1 MVFVKIIIFLLLPLT
16 VGAKTYCYSDGQIS
30 ELFYENSL
38 EKIEVVDFKYVPPS
52 YIDPVYACS
61 GFINMTGNKLKYS
74 SISLLVGAEK
84 WKMGRLVGKVKD
96 KFYAKCIDRPSC
108 QIRWPYIL
116 SSPELIPSWMAKK
129 FKEKSDCYVPLENNQ
144 GVKTVSFS
152 DVSFLNPSH
161 TSWWKMPESDI
172 VAKTLKLATEKNYKK
187 IIISGMTASFTSL
200 EELKTIAAKKGI
212 KVEVYVDHQLTS
224 LKSGL
229 VSAAEKLSP
238 EIQFNLI
245 PRTPARP
252 FSFHFKGVL
261 FLESIKSDP
270 DTLIWI
276 SPNWYRVQDHTV
288 LHDIGFISDDQ
299 DLVQNIYSELDQYKR
314 NLCEKELKWSK
325 CLVHERLNT
334 KSARTKELSLIHDS
348 CSLMNNSNHSFKR
361 SMISFR
367 ETETLTQL
375 KSWMSL
381 ARSKL
386 EIHSHVFK
394 DGDFLDYLKSMRE
407 KGVQIK
413 LRVGLGIS
421 DALKKMITEAGIELV
436 VEKRPN
442 VETHAKFI
450 IRDGQEAFIT
460 SANFTD
466 TGLSN
471 PTEQGFLTRDHTAI
485 ALMKSFL
492 E

>member
-1 MVFVKIIIFLLLPLT
+1 
-16 VGAKTYCYSDGQIS
+16 
-30 ELFYENSL
+30 
-38 EKIEVVDFKYVPPS
+38 
-52 YIDPVYACS
+52 
-61 GFINMTGNKLKYS
+61 
-74 SISLLVGAEK
+74 
-84 WKMGRLVGKVKD
+84 
-96 KFYAKCIDRPSC
+96 
-108 QIRWPYIL
+108 
-116 SSPELIPSWMAKK
+116 
-129 FKEKSDCYVPLENNQ
+129 
-144 GVKTVSFS
+144 
-152 DVSFLNPSH
+152 
-161 TSWWKMPESDI
+161 
-172 VAKTLKLATEKNYKK
+172 
-187 IIISGMTASFTSL
+187 
-200 EELKTIAAKKGI
+200 
-212 KVEVYVDHQLTS
+212 
-224 LKSGL
+224 
-229 VSAAEKLSP
+229 
-238 EIQFNLI
+238 
-245 PRTPARP
+245 
-252 FSFHFKGVL
+252 
-261 FLESIKSDP
+261 
-270 DTLIWI
+270 
-276 SPNWYRVQDHTV
+276 
-288 LHDIGFISDDQ
+288 
-299 DLVQNIYSELDQYKR
+299 
-314 NLCEKELKWSK
+314 
-325 CLVHERLNT
+325 
-334 KSARTKELSLIHDS
+334 
-348 CSLMNNSNHSFKR
+348 
-361 SMISFR
+361 MISFR